1 MNYKNIRKLLYK
13 NRIKIS
19 SIATSEKKRN
29 MLRVE
34 ISDMN
39 KWHKMP
45 YTALKSKI
53 FYEISSV
60 LVFLLQY
67 TSIKANWISLT
78 YAALAIIAGILLSSG
93 IDNMILA
100 GLVIIF
106 FKSILDWMDGDIARL
121 KKQTSELGDL
131 IDAWAG
137 LVGYYSFL
145 IGLGMYLFNATQ
157 EIHFIYVMILII
169 MIKSLDLKDYAYH
182 RIMYY
187 SYKNN
192 TLPQKIK
199 NKGKKITQKKNNIPN
214 TLIILKNFFQNFLD
228 NRART
233 IDFICL
239 IILIELIYDQII
251 FTNFIYYLIL
261 FKLFI
266 VFLGGFYLVYFKNFI
281 EKISSKKN

>member
-1 MNYKNIRKLLYK
+1 MNYKNIRKLIYK

-19 SIATSEKKRN
+19 SIAT
-29 MLRVE
+29 
-34 ISDMN
+34 SDMN

-233 IDFICL
+233 NDFICL

-251 FTNFIYYLIL
+251 LTNFIYYLIL
-261 FKLFI
+261 FKLFMI
-266 VFLGGFYLVYFKNFI
+266 FLGGFYLVYFKNFI

>member
-1 MNYKNIRKLLYK
+1 MNYKNIRKLIYK

-19 SIATSEKKRN
+19 SIAT
-29 MLRVE
+29 
-34 ISDMN
+34 SDMN

-187 SYKNN
+187 SYKKN

-233 IDFICL
+233 NDFICL

-251 FTNFIYYLIL
+251 LTNFIYYLIL
-261 FKLFI
+261 FKLFMI
-266 VFLGGFYLVYFKNFI
+266 FLGGFYLVYFKNFI

>member
-1 MNYKNIRKLLYK
+1 MNYKNIRKLIYK
-13 NRIKIS
+13 NRLKIS
-19 SIATSEKKRN
+19 NIATPKKKRN
-29 MLRVE
+29 MARVE
-34 ISDMN
+34 ISDMKN
-39 KWHKMP
+39 WRKMP
-45 YTALKSKI
+45 YTALKTTI
-53 FYEISSV
+53 FHEISVV

-67 TSIKANWISLT
+67 VPIQPNWISLA
-78 YAALAIIAGILLSSG
+78 YAASSLIACILLSSG
-93 IDNMILA
+93 VDNMILT

-106 FKSILDWMDGDIARL
+106 FKSILDWLDGDIARL
-121 KKQTSELGDL
+121 RKQTSELGDL
-131 IDAWAG
+131 LDAWAG
-137 LVGYYSFL
+137 QVGYYSFL

-157 EIHFIYVMILII
+157 EIHFIYVMILIM
-169 MIKSLDLKDYAYH
+169 MIKSLDLKDYTYH
-182 RIMYY
+182 RIMY
-187 SYKNN
+187 SFYKKN

>member
-1 MNYKNIRKLLYK
+1 MNYKNIRKLIYK

-53 FYEISSV
+53 FLEISSV
-60 LVFLLQY
+60 LVFLLQH

-251 FTNFIYYLIL
+251 LTNFIYYLIL
-261 FKLFI
+261 FKLFMI
-266 VFLGGFYLVYFKNFI
+266 FLGGFYLVYFKNFI

>member
-1 MNYKNIRKLLYK
+1 MKNWR
-13 NRIKIS
+13 
-19 SIATSEKKRN
+19 
-29 MLRVE
+29 
-34 ISDMN
+34 
-39 KWHKMP
+39 KMP
-45 YTALKSKI
+45 YTALKTTI
-53 FYEISSV
+53 FHEISVV

-67 TSIKANWISLT
+67 VPIQPNWISLA
-78 YAALAIIAGILLSSG
+78 YAASSLIACILLSSG
-93 IDNMILA
+93 VDNMILT

-106 FKSILDWMDGDIARL
+106 FKSILDWLDGDIARL
-121 KKQTSELGDL
+121 RKQTSELGDL
-131 IDAWAG
+131 LDAWAG
-137 LVGYYSFL
+137 QVGYYSFL

-157 EIHFIYVMILII
+157 EIHFIYVMILIM
-169 MIKSLDLKDYAYH
+169 MIKSLDLKDYTYH
-182 RIMYY
+182 RIMY
-187 SYKNN
+187 SFYKKN
-192 TLPQKIK
+192 TLPKKIK

-228 NRART
+228 NRAKT

>member
-1 MNYKNIRKLLYK
+1 MNYKNIRKLIYK

-19 SIATSEKKRN
+19 SIAT
-29 MLRVE
+29 
-34 ISDMN
+34 SDMN

-182 RIMYY
+182 RIMY
-187 SYKNN
+187 SFYKKN

-228 NRART
+228 NRAKT